1 MLFKRE
7 GEVLKYIGKN
17 FLKRKC
23 SVYFLSVQNEN
34 VAIIMDGAS
43 ICQLSCVLEKQT

>member
-23 SVYFLSVQNEN
+23 SVYVVSFQNEN

-43 ICQLSCVLEKQT
+43 ICHAS